1 MKYAHSK
8 ASIYYG
14 EYQRNNEN
22 KAKYKR
28 MPVVKRISKEL
39 TMPTFFISNHI
50 LSKITMTDNG
60 SASQNPRIPKYS
72 IIMGNES

>member
-14 EYQRNNEN
+14 EYQRNKEN
-22 KAKYKR
+22 NAKYKR
-28 MPVVKRISKEL
+28 MAVVKRISKEL

>member
-1 MKYAHSK
+1 MH
-8 ASIYYG
+8 IQRLQFGYG
-14 EYQRNNEN
+14 EYQRNNEYN
-22 KAKYKR
+22 AKYKR
-28 MPVVKRISKEL
+28 MAVVKRISKEL